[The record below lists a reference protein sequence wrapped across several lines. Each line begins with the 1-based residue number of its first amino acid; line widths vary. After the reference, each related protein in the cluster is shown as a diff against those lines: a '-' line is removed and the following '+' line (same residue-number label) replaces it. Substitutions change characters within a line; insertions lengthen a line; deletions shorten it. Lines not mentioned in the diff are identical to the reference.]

1 MYRNLLINCLL
12 HYDLSVEEAE
22 ELDLEDVFE
31 HGEYDVGEKLRR
43 RAPAAVRRPLHVAW
57 CMLHAACCTV
67 SGAMLRVVCCMY
79 CVACC
84 VPNVASI
91 Q

>member
-1 MYRNLLINCLL
+1 
-12 HYDLSVEEAE
+12 
-22 ELDLEDVFE
+22 
-31 HGEYDVGEKLRR
+31 
-43 RAPAAVRRPLHVAW
+43 LHVAW

-79 CVACC
+79 CG